1 LIRLTEAIDFARGVG
16 ADGYIGVGGGSVI
29 DTAKIC
35 NLYVNHPE
43 AEFLDFVNAPLGKGL
58 PVKKKLSPL
67 IAIPTTAGTGS
78 ETTGSVR
85 KPAFFEANYRQAIFD
100 LASAKAKTGIAHRAL
115 KPTLGLVDPL
125 NTRSMPSAVHASSG
139 LDVLCHALE
148 SWTAI
153 PYYERVP
160 RPKNPINR
168 PAYQGANPISDI
180 WSMHA
185 LKECVEFLPRAAKD
199 PEVATLSLRSAN

>member
-1 LIRLTEAIDFARGVG
+1 MRRWERDSQSEENCPHSLPFQQPQERALR
-16 ADGYIGVGGGSVI
+16 
-29 DTAKIC
+29 
-35 NLYVNHPE
+35 
-43 AEFLDFVNAPLGKGL
+43 PLGLYSSLLKFI
-58 PVKKKLSPL
+58 S
-67 IAIPTTAGTGS
+67 
-78 ETTGSVR
+78 
-85 KPAFFEANYRQAIFD
+85 FQAIFD
-100 LASAKAKTGIAHRAL
+100 LSSAKAKTGIAHRAL

-153 PYYERVP
+153 PYNERVP

-185 LKECVEFLPRAAKD
+185 LKECIEYLPRAAKD
-199 PEVATLSLRSAN
+199 PEANRYLFQTDL

>member
-1 LIRLTEAIDFARGVG
+1 MLLW
-16 ADGYIGVGGGSVI
+16 
-29 DTAKIC
+29 
-35 NLYVNHPE
+35 
-43 AEFLDFVNAPLGKGL
+43 GKVFRSKG
-58 PVKKKLSPL
+58 
-67 IAIPTTAGTGS
+67 
-78 ETTGSVR
+78 
-85 KPAFFEANYRQAIFD
+85 NYRHSSPFPPPQGLAQRPPARYGPPTPSAANSFQAIFD

-153 PYYERVP
+153 PYNERVP

-185 LKECVEFLPRAAKD
+185 LKECVEFLPRAATD
-199 PEVATLSLRSAN
+199 PEVDLSPSHK